1 MILTEVLLF
10 EAQNYEG
17 MFSDEL
23 RWMIGEYL
31 HSAVDSPTEEIQQSK
46 KILKRND
53 RIVWYLREMRL
64 QYLRA
69 LTEVLNESTYELAET
84 NNLREL
90 LTNEF
95 KRIKTKY
102 TIDTI
107 HDLETEYGVHG
118 DHEVDDMENLI
129 YTFDHFLSMDI
140 RKINDYT
147 FKYQTPTDIITYFDE
162 IEQAEGDEL
171 KGQPVSKGE
180 DATEFLK
187 LREHWIWFDLGK
199 AYCSDEGGAMAH
211 CGNSTAQNDEN
222 KTILSLR
229 EKKGSKWLPHLTF
242 IYLKA
247 EKALGEMKGVSNSK
261 PTEKYHKYII
271 PLLEDDR
278 IQILAGGGYKS
289 QNNFK
294 LSDLDDATA
303 ARIAKDKP
311 MMTYNSE
318 TGTG

>member
-1 MILTEVLLF
+1 MLLNEVLLF

-23 RWMIGEYL
+23 RWMIGSYL
-31 HSAVDSPTEEIQQSK
+31 QGTRTPTEEIQQAK

-69 LTEVLNESTYELAET
+69 LTDILNDSSDELPET
-84 NNLREL
+84 MKLREL
-90 LTNEF
+90 LTEEF
-95 KRIKTKY
+95 KRIKTNY

-107 HDLETEYGVHG
+107 HDLETEYGV
-118 DHEVDDMENLI
+118 DHEYDDMENII

-147 FKYQTPTDIITYFDE
+147 FKYQSPSEIITEFNE
-162 IEQAEGDEL
+162 IEQEAGDEL
-171 KGQPVSKGE
+171 KGQPIKN
-180 DATEFLK
+180 DADTTEFLK
-187 LREHWIWFDLGK
+187 LSEHWIWFDLGK
-199 AYCSDEGGAMAH
+199 AYCRDEGGAMNH

-229 EKKGSKWLPHLTF
+229 EKKKGKWLPHLTF

-247 EKALGEMKGVSNSK
+247 EKALGEMKGVSNNKPSK
-261 PTEKYHKYII
+261 KYHKYII